1 MKLKFQIVITVFQ
14 SLCRSLLK
22 YLLYYL
28 FTYANPYHWRCV
40 FLQVWFSNRRARL
53 RKQMSS
59 NTGSSTPGS
68 GGYGM
73 GLALGYSPSAQQQQN
88 QQQQSSGPNSSSTP
102 AYIMSPQQL
111 HEPYNTTPDG
121 YKGTRDHVI
130 HIIHCFKIYFCLF
143 HLSNLRSILR
153 TEKLSKIIKK
163 STYSLLHP
171 FKNALNELKN

>member
-1 MKLKFQIVITVFQ
+1 MY
-14 SLCRSLLK
+14 S
-22 YLLYYL
+22 
-28 FTYANPYHWRCV
+28 NPYHLLCV

-68 GGYGM
+68 GSYGM

-88 QQQQSSGPNSSSTP
+88 QQQQPSGPNSSSTP

-121 YKGTRDHVI
+121 YKGTSHEGSCKLYYI
-130 HIIHCFKIYFCLF
+130 HYFKIYFCLF
-143 HLSNLRSILR
+143 HKFSVMSVL
-153 TEKLSKIIKK
+153 T
-163 STYSLLHP
+163 
-171 FKNALNELKN
+171 

>member
-1 MKLKFQIVITVFQ
+1 MKLKFQIVVTFFNRRRSSLKSKILIT
-14 SLCRSLLK
+14 
-22 YLLYYL
+22 LY
-28 FTYANPYHWRCV
+28 TYANPYHWRCV

-121 YKGTRDHVI
+121 YKGTIDRVI
-130 HIIHCFKIYFCLF
+130 NIFFLIFLFTSFIWSDVCLK
-143 HLSNLRSILR
+143 SR
-153 TEKLSKIIKK
+153 KIIQNHKK
-163 STYSLLHP
+163 SRYLFFLTFL
-171 FKNALNELKN
+171 